1 MIARVKTYFGEWGL
15 FTWLFV
21 FTSLF
26 QIRFCF
32 TTNEVLGFKS
42 HKQNTRQKSHFKV
55 STYSPGCLLRQKKTT
70 APMMIRT
77 AGMAITIP
85 TIAPKLPN

>member
-1 MIARVKTYFGEWGL
+1 MTARVKTYFGEWGL

-42 HKQNTRQKSHFKV
+42 HTEHKAKKPLQSVYLLAGLLVTAEEDDGTDDDKNGGNGNHNTND
-55 STYSPGCLLRQKKTT
+55 ST
-70 APMMIRT
+70 
-77 AGMAITIP
+77 
-85 TIAPKLPN
+85 